1 VPPVHST
8 GRQCEAFAFNETCP
22 FHWQMATCPFHR
34 QAATCSFRRRRACLF
49 HWQAA
54 HPCCRLHYAH
64 HYSHGTKGSCRRIS
78 ILCGLRTSWHQE
90 IAQASLA
97 LVTPCISFHYA
108 PGPTCR
114 GSASLYV
121 PPLSYKREGTQRY
134 KADQLRRN
142 SSSQAHKFS
151 RRNSDTQYNT

>member
-1 VPPVHST
+1 MLS
-8 GRQCEAFAFNETCP
+8 RAL
-22 FHWQMATCPFHR
+22 
-34 QAATCSFRRRRACLF
+34 CSSLLARY
-49 HWQAA
+49 Q
-54 HPCCRLHYAH
+54 
-64 HYSHGTKGSCRRIS
+64 GSCRRIS
-78 ILCGLRTSWHQE
+78 ILRGLRTSWRQE

-108 PGPTCR
+108 PRPTCR

-121 PPLSYKREGTQRY
+121 PPLSYKREDTQCY

-151 RRNSDTQYNT
+151 RRNSDTQYNTQWSMVLCSSGLNHSKLLCALVFSSTI